1 MKIKPV
7 HIDGILYVLIAVF
20 GSVQAMMQSDETYKY
35 MPGIAVFYIKFL
47 SAVSLAACGA
57 LKMYRSS
64 SYADHVRENKS
75 VDDNKEA
82 GKIQP

>member
-1 MKIKPV
+1 M
-7 HIDGILYVLIAVF
+7 IAVF
-20 GSVQAMMQSDETYKY
+20 GSVQALMQSDETYKY
-35 MPGIAVFYIKFL
+35 MSGNVVFYVKCL

-75 VDDNKEA
+75 VDDSKEA

>member
-7 HIDGILYVLIAVF
+7 HIDGVLYVLIAVF
-20 GSVQAMMQSDETYKY
+20 GSVQALMQSDETYKY
-35 MPGIAVFYIKFL
+35 MSGIAVFYIKCL

-64 SYADHVRENKS
+64 SYAEHIRQNKS
-75 VDDNKEA
+75 VDDNKERE
-82 GKIQP
+82 KIQP